1 MYNEFVERDLFMKK
15 LKEKYQNIALIEV
28 ILKTA
33 RNRKKWDYY
42 DVAKRIDDTN
52 INEKTVKKWE
62 YGLLYPDLNTIYK
75 LSEIYNIPSEEL
87 VQAKNNSMNEGLG
100 FIHFKF
106 IDWFC
111 YITNA
116 SIMVS
121 IALHLFFMYIVVPFF
136 FLGLF
141 AFILNYIA
149 KNAYL

>member
-1 MYNEFVERDLFMKK
+1 MYNEFVEMDLFMKK

-87 VQAKNNSMNEGLG
+87 VQSKNNSMNKGLG

-121 IALHLFFMYIVVPFF
+121 IALHLFFMYIVAPFF

>member
-1 MYNEFVERDLFMKK
+1 MKK
-15 LKEKYQNIALIEV
+15 LKERYHNIALIEV

-42 DVAKRIDDTN
+42 DVAKRINDTN

-121 IALHLFFMYIVVPFF
+121 IVLHLFLIYIVAPFF

>member
-62 YGLLYPDLNTIYK
+62 YGLLYPNLETIYK
-75 LSEIYNIPSEEL
+75 LSDIYDIPSEEL
-87 VQAKNNSMNEGLG
+87 IQARNNSLNYGYKN
-100 FIHFKF
+100 IRFKF
-106 IDWFC
+106 IDWLC
-111 YITNA
+111 YIANF
-116 SIMVS
+116 SIITS
-121 IALHLFFMYIVVPFF
+121 IIINFLLIYIIAPSYAFWFFYQCAQKAISEM
-136 FLGLF
+136 
-141 AFILNYIA
+141 
-149 KNAYL
+149 

>member
-15 LKEKYQNIALIEV
+15 LKERYHNIALIEV

-42 DVAKRIDDTN
+42 DVAKRINDTN

-121 IALHLFFMYIVVPFF
+121 IVLHLFLIYIVAPFF